1 MFSTLSYRIFQPCL
15 PVGRRKTLYR
25 LFASSTRLSDNVVN
39 NTIDDRALIPE
50 IKNTIRLSKL
60 LSHDSAVN
68 LTLSRRQAERLIRDG
83 QVTLAG
89 KVVVIPQMLV
99 AFDEIIAASSK
110 NSPLIKLSGKPI
122 LFYPSSSMT
131 TSNENQHET
140 SNIRVWAV
148 HKVKGE
154 VVTEQDPHNRPSLLE
169 RLKSSGVGKTRKGKL
184 HLKPIGRLD
193 IPTEGLMLITND
205 GEFAREMELPS
216 NKIHR
221 VYRARVFG
229 RLTSYKLDRIRKGR
243 IEHDNVRY
251 SPMKVAVEKLRRSAR
266 STASNTWIKVT
277 CIEGKNRQI
286 RNVFKAVGLTV
297 SRLIRIQ
304 YGDYHLNT
312 IPPGLAIP
320 IPYKSVI
327 HQKAK
332 GQLSELRKK
341 KKTNNKVKTIPT
353 ASPVKWVSSVH

>member
-1 MFSTLSYRIFQPCL
+1 MLSYRIFKGCL
-15 PVGRRKTLYR
+15 PLGQRRTPYR
-25 LFASSTRLSDNVVN
+25 LRASSARLSDYVIN
-39 NTIDDRALIPE
+39 NTIDDRALIPV
-50 IKNTIRLSKL
+50 KNTIRLSKL

-89 KVVVIPQMLV
+89 KVVIIPQMLV
-99 AFDEIIAASSK
+99 AFDEIIAASAK

-131 TSNENQHET
+131 TPTENQHET

-154 VVTEQDPHNRPSLLE
+154 VVTEHDPHNRPSLLE
-169 RLKSSGVGKTRKGKL
+169 RLKRSGVGKTRKGKL

-243 IEHDNVRY
+243 IEYDNVRY
-251 SPMKVAVEKLRRSAR
+251 SPMEVAVEKLQRSVR
-266 STASNTWIKVT
+266 STASNTWVKVT

-332 GQLSELRKK
+332 GQFSVKK
-341 KKTNNKVKTIPT
+341 KKTSNKVKRIPS
-353 ASPVKWVSSVH
+353 ASPVKWVSSVQ